1 MTSSQHVYE
10 VRPRSD
16 KRGVDLI
23 SDVLPFSRL
32 WQRAR
37 IVFDCRI
44 ANDPAMMSSTISVH
58 FTMND
63 IWETVIKEGVF
74 AMKKSIVLVSV
85 LSIVAMVLVSCASEP
100 QTTTTTTRQTTTTT
114 TAHHQVPNQPLG
126 YRDNNMQTGGADRV
140 AVDTICACP

>member
-1 MTSSQHVYE
+1 
-10 VRPRSD
+10 
-16 KRGVDLI
+16 
-23 SDVLPFSRL
+23 
-32 WQRAR
+32 
-37 IVFDCRI
+37 
-44 ANDPAMMSSTISVH
+44 MSSTISVH

-100 QTTTTTTRQTTTTT
+100 QTTTTATRQTTTTT
-114 TAHHQVPNQPLG
+114 TAYHQPSNQPLG
-126 YRDNNMQTGGADRV
+126 YRDNNMQTGEADRV

>member
-1 MTSSQHVYE
+1 MHAYE
-10 VRPRSD
+10 VRPRKD
-16 KRGVDLI
+16 HRGVDLI
-23 SDVLPFSRL
+23 ADALPFGRL

-37 IVFDCRI
+37 IVFDCRM

-63 IWETVIKEGVF
+63 ICETVIKEGVF

-100 QTTTTTTRQTTTTT
+100 QTTTTATRQTTTTT

>member
-1 MTSSQHVYE
+1 M
-10 VRPRSD
+10 P
-16 KRGVDLI
+16 
-23 SDVLPFSRL
+23 
-32 WQRAR
+32 
-37 IVFDCRI
+37 
-44 ANDPAMMSSTISVH
+44 STIPAH

-100 QTTTTTTRQTTTTT
+100 QTTATRQTTTTT
-114 TAHHQVPNQPLG
+114 TAHHQVPNQPPG

>member
-1 MTSSQHVYE
+1 MRELKHVYE
-10 VRPRSD
+10 VRPRKD
-16 KRGVDLI
+16 HRGVDLI
-23 SDVLPFSRL
+23 ADALPFGRL

-37 IVFDCRI
+37 IVFDCRM

-100 QTTTTTTRQTTTTT
+100 QTTTTATRQTTTTT

-126 YRDNNMQTGGADRV
+126 YRDNNMQAGGADRV

>member
-1 MTSSQHVYE
+1 M
-10 VRPRSD
+10 
-16 KRGVDLI
+16 
-23 SDVLPFSRL
+23 
-32 WQRAR
+32 
-37 IVFDCRI
+37 

-100 QTTTTTTRQTTTTT
+100 QTTTTATRQTTTTT

-126 YRDNNMQTGGADRV
+126 YRDNNMQAGGADRV

>member
-1 MTSSQHVYE
+1 M
-10 VRPRSD
+10 P
-16 KRGVDLI
+16 
-23 SDVLPFSRL
+23 
-32 WQRAR
+32 
-37 IVFDCRI
+37 
-44 ANDPAMMSSTISVH
+44 STIPAH

-100 QTTTTTTRQTTTTT
+100 QTTTTATRQTTTT
-114 TAHHQVPNQPLG
+114 TAHHQVPNQSLG